1 MAWGN
6 LQQDKYRTEYLE
18 RVVQRL
24 GAENAKL
31 KEELSEGTWDRDHPH
46 VLRCRGKTKAE
57 FYERLLALLP
67 DDFPLKAE
75 NYRLHS
81 KIDKVRSWCKSFPL
95 ASFPEPDSAKAAK
108 VLKDNGMTLDAIS
121 ASNMRHVLTRIQ
133 SILDDDTHFNK
144 ANI

>member
-1 MAWGN
+1 MNIGEIQKK
-6 LQQDKYRTEYLE
+6 LKPPECTHFDCGKFFIDTGVFFLCPDC
-18 RVVQRL
+18 L
-24 GAENAKL
+24 GALLAENAKL

-75 NYRLHS
+75 NYRL
-81 KIDKVRSWCKSFPL
+81 
-95 ASFPEPDSAKAAK
+95 
-108 VLKDNGMTLDAIS
+108 
-121 ASNMRHVLTRIQ
+121 RHVLTRIQ